1 MSTFHILDFNFIEV
15 QKLLFLQ
22 SSDTY
27 IYMTIY
33 FLASPAP
40 LWFLGQITRNV
51 KHVGSPKRD
60 AQQCYIKF
68 CMCKMLNHKCI
79 FHKNTTPFL
88 EISHL
93 FLEKTPFVV
102 IRHCAQTPHG
112 QPPSFIVGICFE
124 N

>member
-40 LWFLGQITRNV
+40 L
-51 KHVGSPKRD
+51 
-60 AQQCYIKF
+60 
-68 CMCKMLNHKCI
+68 
-79 FHKNTTPFL
+79 
-88 EISHL
+88 
-93 FLEKTPFVV
+93 
-102 IRHCAQTPHG
+102 
-112 QPPSFIVGICFE
+112 
-124 N
+124 